1 MPNVPR
7 SRKCNLYLEDSGKET
22 VPDDG
27 KEKKHFQ
34 NNGLNFFLSIYIF
47 LL

>member
-1 MPNVPR
+1 MSHGHDNAIDM
-7 SRKCNLYLEDSGKET
+7 EDSGKET